1 MSGPLSSSIPA
12 ASKGVNCIQF
22 PVSSYVFTP
31 SRGSGSQERTWEVG
45 IRYMTNQAGGGET
58 GGSGMD
64 QNSLLSVE
72 GMIMN

>member
-1 MSGPLSSSIPA
+1 MNGPLSFSIPA

-22 PVSSYVFTP
+22 PVPSYVFTP
-31 SRGSGSQERTWEVG
+31 SSGSGSQERTWEVG
-45 IRYMTNQAGGGET
+45 IGYMTNQAGGGVA
-58 GGSGMD
+58 GGNGMD